1 MKELNIRI
9 EYPDRFK
16 SKEVLYAVRDYLI
29 ELVNALEGRLAY
41 RVEDIKDDWIM
52 EDKKLKKFT
61 TLGKIASNIMVIG
74 D

>member
-29 ELVNALEGRLAY
+29 ELVNALEGRLSY
-41 RVEDIKDDWIM
+41 RVEDIKD
-52 EDKKLKKFT
+52 
-61 TLGKIASNIMVIG
+61 N
-74 D
+74 